1 MANHKNVC
9 SFFTPHPLSKHIH
22 SKQHPK
28 PPHKQPLQKQQQQQQ
43 QQQPP
48 KKQKQPEN
56 QQQQPE
62 EKQQQQQQQPKPSII
77 TKIKTTTTQP
87 KRKTKLKLSPKLTQ
101 HQAELDQ
108 HDSSS
113 SLSSLHSEDEQT
125 QPETNETPTTTTT
138 TTTIPLKPAPQE
150 NEHPQSSPNM
160 DIDNEPSELGEDVC
174 LEYTDFGQ
182 DLGFPVTWSE
192 SEYDEDHQAE
202 EPANEFAEFLLMDP
216 SEGEHHSFGFE
227 QLERLRASAKYGQ
240 MIAGMDASQDG
251 STDDEHDDDS
261 HFGYMIIEELG
272 PDDEDEEEEEEE
284 DAQSMSA
291 DDGAT
296 TDSLDED
303 DHSGLVRFGIEA
315 EDGNQAYSDDN
326 KDDDHQQQQPDEEDD
341 ASFFD
346 LPATSSTI
354 GSILTNLDLSVLSTP
369 GSTNPGEGG
378 NQSGSREIKLPI
390 MGTFSVDRS
399 DGTNAG
405 RTIID
410 EEKSL
415 PLSPFTG
422 GKVVRYNQFRKLRQ
436 QLCSRGESERSSSV
450 AGTPKPTD
458 PSQDSGPPG
467 PSTNNMDIDKP
478 EPEFDITAFIRGISS
493 IDEGCSDGEP
503 KTGGGYN
510 HDGGEDE
517 GEGSQTQGSMGAL
530 DGLSRWQRVPMTAF
544 RRRMIGGCA
553 EEGHGSEEEER
564 MLLDGAVQPSSSL
577 AETLGLAALPRAA
590 PGTRNTPPPPSI
602 SPGSRRPRCTTAAS
616 TADSARPPATT
627 PTANSPSSTATTPPP
642 APPTAFS
649 IPQGPTPSSS
659 STVPP
664 RSSTTIPG
672 TASIRD
678 SSTSCSTST
687 RPSSA
692 SPTPAPP
699 TPTAP
704 LTDLA
709 RLLRPPP
716 PLLLLRSFPPPSRP
730 RRPPRPRS
738 FPSTTSPFST
748 PLHPPPPPPPRPL
761 IPASTSTT
769 PRSSASSTT
778 SNPPGCTRALLPPTP
793 FLRPPLA
800 FLPIDLPIPS
810 PAHPHPPPKK
820 RRRWPAVLL
829 IIDQRTPRHGWRW

>member
-1 MANHKNVC
+1 
-9 SFFTPHPLSKHIH
+9 
-22 SKQHPK
+22 
-28 PPHKQPLQKQQQQQQ
+28 
-43 QQQPP
+43 
-48 KKQKQPEN
+48 
-56 QQQQPE
+56 
-62 EKQQQQQQQPKPSII
+62 
-77 TKIKTTTTQP
+77 
-87 KRKTKLKLSPKLTQ
+87 
-101 HQAELDQ
+101 
-108 HDSSS
+108 
-113 SLSSLHSEDEQT
+113 
-125 QPETNETPTTTTT
+125 
-138 TTTIPLKPAPQE
+138 
-150 NEHPQSSPNM
+150 M

-272 PDDEDEEEEEEE
+272 PDEDEEEEEEE

-326 KDDDHQQQQPDEEDD
+326 DDNDQQQHPDEEDD

-467 PSTNNMDIDKP
+467 PSTNNMDIEKP

-517 GEGSQTQGSMGAL
+517 GEGSQTQGSMGTL

-564 MLLDGAVQPSSSL
+564 MLLDGAKHSPSALHLS
-577 AETLGLAALPRAA
+577 GLAAPKVYD
-590 PGTRNTPPPPSI
+590 
-602 SPGSRRPRCTTAAS
+602 RRVHR
-616 TADSARPPATT
+616 RLRKATSYNSNGKQSKLNSHH
-627 PTANSPSSTATTPPP
+627 PSPSP
-642 APPTAFS
+642 ADGLLHPAGPD
-649 IPQGPTPSSS
+649 PQQLQHGPSALVDHHPGDGFHSRLFDQLLDLDPAELSLAHAGPTHTDCPAHGSGSSS
-659 STVPP
+659 SAAAA
-664 RSSTTIPG
+664 TT
-672 TASIRD
+672 T
-678 SSTSCSTST
+678 TTLL
-687 RPSSA
+687 
-692 SPTPAPP
+692 PA
-699 TPTAP
+699 
-704 LTDLA
+704 
-709 RLLRPPP
+709 
-716 PLLLLRSFPPPSRP
+716 SFPPP
-730 RRPPRPRS
+730 PPASASLLS
-738 FPSTTSPFST
+738 FDHLAI
-748 PLHPPPPPPPRPL
+748 LHPPPP
-761 IPASTSTT
+761 STSTSSPPIN
-769 PRSSASSTT
+769 PRID
-778 SNPPGCTRALLPPTP
+778 LDH
-793 FLRPPLA
+793 PPL
-800 FLPIDLPIPS
+800 LSLIDNI
-810 PAHPHPPPKK
+810 
-820 RRRWPAVLL
+820 
-829 IIDQRTPRHGWRW
+829 